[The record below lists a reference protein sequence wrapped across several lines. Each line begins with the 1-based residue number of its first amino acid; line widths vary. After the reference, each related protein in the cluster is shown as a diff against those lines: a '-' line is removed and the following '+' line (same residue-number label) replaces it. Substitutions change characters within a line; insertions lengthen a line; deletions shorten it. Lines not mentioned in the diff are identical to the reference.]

1 MRDPAAPPP
10 AERLPAAPLSAQ
22 RPPAA
27 ATSGRPAAGAGRPPA
42 AWAAGHDASA
52 PDLREHGAPV
62 RGVPQTATRRLFVQL
77 HVFTGCPPPGAIID
91 VVQRSGLDA
100 VVYAD
105 LNDPRGV
112 GVLLMSEDPACF
124 AGAGRTLLAGSPFLS
139 LTPRPEMT
147 MIGRTY
153 SSGREADLEDFL
165 LRKVPRNVLNPDYPW
180 AVWYPLR
187 RIGAFNQLPRAE
199 QGKILME
206 HGMLGRRYGEA
217 GYAADVR
224 LECHGLDRDDNEF
237 VIGLIGPELY
247 PLSRLVKDMR
257 ATRQTSEFIQQM
269 GPFFVGRTLF
279 QSPLPG

>member
-1 MRDPAAPPP
+1 MTD
-10 AERLPAAPLSAQ
+10 AE
-22 RPPAA
+22 
-27 ATSGRPAAGAGRPPA
+27 TAGRPVGTEPHRPRSESA
-42 AWAAGHDASA
+42 A

-62 RGVPQTATRRLFVQL
+62 RGKPQTSTRRLFVQL
-77 HVFTGCPPPGAIID
+77 HVLTGCLETRT
-91 VVQRSGLDA
+91 VVDAVRASGLDA
-100 VVYAD
+100 AVYAD

-112 GVLLMSEDPACF
+112 GVLLMSEDPSRF
-124 AGAGRTLLAGSPFLS
+124 SDAGRTLLVGLPFAD
-139 LTPRPEMT
+139 LTPRPDLT

-153 SSGREADLEDFL
+153 SSGREADLDDFL
-165 LRKVPRNVLNPDYPW
+165 LYKVPRNVLNPDYPW

-237 VIGLIGPELY
+237 VIGLIGPELF
-247 PLSRLVKDMR
+247 PLSKLVKDMR
-257 ATRQTSEFIQQM
+257 STRQTSEFIQQM
-269 GPFFVGRTLF
+269 GPFFVGKTLY
-279 QSPLPG
+279 QSAPPDASSS

>member
-1 MRDPAAPPP
+1 MSETTTPP
-10 AERLPAAPLSAQ
+10 APTGAGTER
-22 RPPAA
+22 PAA
-27 ATSGRPAAGAGRPPA
+27 AGPPPGVATRGGSVAAG
-42 AWAAGHDASA
+42 A
-52 PDLREHGAPV
+52 PDLREHGAPL
-62 RGVPQTATRRLFVQL
+62 RGVPQTSIRRLFVQL
-77 HVFTGCPPPGAIID
+77 HVFTECPPPNGVIAE
-91 VVQRSGLDA
+91 VRRSGLDA

-105 LNDPRGV
+105 VNDPRGI
-112 GVLLMSEDPACF
+112 GVLLMSEDPALF
-124 AGAGRTLLAGSPFLS
+124 AEEGRALLSNMPFSGLK
-139 LTPRPEMT
+139 PRPEMT

-165 LRKVPRNVLNPDYPW
+165 LRKVPRNVLSPDHPW

-217 GYAADVR
+217 GHAVDVR

-237 VIGLIGPELY
+237 VIGLIGPELH

-269 GPFFVGRTLF
+269 GPFFVGKTLY
-279 QSPLPG
+279 QSPLRGASTA

>member
-1 MRDPAAPPP
+1 MS
-10 AERLPAAPLSAQ
+10 ETLTTEK
-22 RPPAA
+22 PAA
-27 ATSGRPAAGAGRPPA
+27 AGADRPAAAGPPRGVA
-42 AWAAGHDASA
+42 ARGAGHDGGGA

-62 RGVPQTATRRLFVQL
+62 RGAPQTSTRRLFVQL
-77 HVFTGCPPPGAIID
+77 HVFTECPPPNGIVD
-91 VVQRSGLDA
+91 QVRRSGLDA
-100 VVYAD
+100 AVYAD
-105 LNDPRGV
+105 LNDPRGI

-124 AGAGRTLLAGSPFLS
+124 AEEGRRLLSNVPFTS
-139 LTPRPEMT
+139 LRPRPEMT

-153 SSGREADLEDFL
+153 ASGREADLEDFL
-165 LRKVPRNVLNPDYPW
+165 LRKTPRNVLSPDNPW

-199 QGKILME
+199 QGRILME

-237 VIGLIGPELY
+237 VIGLIGPELH

-269 GPFFVGRTLF
+269 GPFFVGRALF
-279 QSPLPG
+279 QSPLPGAPPA